1 MSERYE
7 RGVEILGALNGGA
20 GERVLERLKAI
31 SPDFAR
37 FVAEFIFGDIYSRP
51 QLDLKTR
58 QIVTISALASLG
70 TAQQQLAVHLRG
82 ALRVGLRR
90 EEIIELLIQI
100 AVYAGFP
107 AAINALDVAQT
118 VFSENAVAK

>member
-20 GERVLERLKAI
+20 GERVLDGLKAI

-51 QLDLKTR
+51 LLDLKTR

-70 TAQQQLAVHLRG
+70 GAQPQLAVHLRG
-82 ALRVGLRR
+82 ALRAGLSR

-107 AAINALDVAQT
+107 AAINALNVAQT
-118 VFSENAVAK
+118 VFSESAAAT